1 MGKAQGNKKNN
12 KLDKIMS
19 DDMSEDDEI
28 VSDGMSEDE
37 EIVSEEIISSET
49 ESSSSSSNE
58 GLSEDEENETRID
71 KEIQIYFTSNIT
83 DEKYKIQE
91 NTTYTIPIY
100 FKRIDLSKMVKK
112 LLNINDDD
120 DDGNISFDFLI
131 NKKILRSSISEFL
144 EENNILS
151 ESTIE
156 IEYILCL
163 KKKTSKHIDNISE
176 WISKMVIIEDRL
188 YCSTFEGNI
197 LYYDL
202 KKFNKIDEKM
212 ISDSPIYSFN
222 VCKYIPKNNKNIC
235 DNNFQNMHQSVIG
248 LSNGT
253 MKVCLNEETD
263 KGISLKSEIYL
274 GNNEDMIKCIEFNKS
289 NSLLLSGGTDNK
301 INIYDNNNILEEL
314 NNNTNSNNKRK
325 IKNII
330 TPKKCIYKEEGIIT
344 SLSFLNDNKFLCTSL
359 NSNINI
365 YDTTHIDIVTS
376 YSYNKS
382 ILLSDIINDN
392 LFVISDDQ
400 SIIKLFDIRCL
411 NQTNVITL
419 NGNKYY
425 FHDKIITS
433 LEANKNELY
442 ILSSSHDGFINI
454 YDIRL
459 NKSPIYTIKN
469 EKQLKYLSST
479 WFYNN
484 DQNNSIVSADEQNLV
499 IHQF

>member
-1 MGKAQGNKKNN
+1 MGKGKGNEKNKKKNN
-12 KLDKIMS
+12 QLDKMGS
-19 DDMSEDDEI
+19 DDITEDQESDEI
-28 VSDGMSEDE
+28 TL
-37 EIVSEEIISSET
+37 SET
-49 ESSSSSSNE
+49 ESSDTSNDSSDNF
-58 GLSEDEENETRID
+58 SEDEESETQLD
-71 KEIQIYFTSNIT
+71 KEIQICFISNIS
-83 DEKYKIQE
+83 DEKYKMQD

-112 LLNINDDD
+112 LLNLDDED
-120 DDGNISFDFLI
+120 DNNISFDFLI

-163 KKKTSKHIDNISE
+163 KKKTSKNIDDISE
-176 WISKMVIIEDRL
+176 WISKMIIIEDKL

-202 KKFNKIDEKM
+202 KSFNKIDEKM
-212 ISDSPIYSFN
+212 ISDTPIYSFN
-222 VCKYIPKNNKNIC
+222 VCKYVSKN
-235 DNNFQNMHQSVIG
+235 DNNYNNQFQNMHQSVIG

-263 KGISLKSEIYL
+263 KGISLKSEVYL

-289 NSLLLSGGTDNK
+289 YSLLLSGGTDNK
-301 INIYDNNNILEEL
+301 INIYDNNYILEEL
-314 NNNTNSNNKRK
+314 KNDSSNKRK
-325 IKNII
+325 LKNVI
-330 TPKKCIYKEEGIIT
+330 TPKKCIYKEEGIIS
-344 SLSFLNDNKFLCTSL
+344 SLSFLNDTKFLCTSL

-365 YDTTHIDIVTS
+365 YDTTNIDIVSS
-376 YSYNKS
+376 YSYNKA
-382 ILLSDIINDN
+382 ILSSDIINDN
-392 LFVISDDQ
+392 LFVAADDQ

-442 ILSSSHDGFINI
+442 ILSASHDGFINI

-469 EKQLKYLSST
+469 ENQLKYLSST
-479 WFYNN
+479 WLYNN
-484 DQNNSIVSADEQNLV
+484 CQNSSIVSADERNLA

>member
-1 MGKAQGNKKNN
+1 MGKTQGNKKNN
-12 KLDKIMS
+12 KLDKTTN
-19 DDMSEDDEI
+19 DDMP
-28 VSDGMSEDE
+28 EDE
-37 EIVSEEIISSET
+37 EIASDEILCSET
-49 ESSSSSSNE
+49 ESSNDSSEHFSK
-58 GLSEDEENETRID
+58 DEENETQID
-71 KEIQIYFTSNIT
+71 KEIQIYFTSNIS
-83 DEKYKIQE
+83 DDKYKIQG

-120 DDGNISFDFLI
+120 DNYDGSISFDFLI

-176 WISKMVIIEDRL
+176 WISKMIINENIL

-202 KKFNKIDEKM
+202 KSFNKIDEKM
-212 ISDSPIYSFN
+212 ISNTPIYSFN
-222 VCKYIPKNNKNIC
+222 VCKYIPKSDDDICNNH
-235 DNNFQNMHQSVIG
+235 FQNMHQSVIG
-248 LSNGT
+248 LFNGT

-289 NSLLLSGGTDNK
+289 YSLLISGGTDNK
-301 INIYDNNNILEEL
+301 INIYDNNHILEEL

-330 TPKKCIYKEEGIIT
+330 TPKKCIYKEEGVIT

-365 YDTTHIDIVTS
+365 YDTIHTDIVTS

-411 NQTNVITL
+411 NQKNVITL

-459 NKSPIYTIKN
+459 NRSPIYTIKN
-469 EKQLKYLSST
+469 ENQLKYLSSI

-484 DQNNSIVSADEQNLV
+484 DQNNSIVSADEKNLV

>member
-1 MGKAQGNKKNN
+1 MGKGKGNEKNKKKNN
-12 KLDKIMS
+12 QLDKMVS
-19 DDMSEDDEI
+19 DEISEDQESDEI
-28 VSDGMSEDE
+28 TFSESESSDSSNESSESFSEDE
-37 EIVSEEIISSET
+37 ESET
-49 ESSSSSSNE
+49 QV
-58 GLSEDEENETRID
+58 D
-71 KEIQIYFTSNIT
+71 KEIQIYFISNIS
-83 DEKYKIQE
+83 DEKYKMQD

-112 LLNINDDD
+112 LLNLDDE

-163 KKKTSKHIDNISE
+163 KKKTSKNIDDISE
-176 WISKMVIIEDRL
+176 WISKIIIIEDKL

-202 KKFNKIDEKM
+202 KSFNKIDEKM
-212 ISDSPIYSFN
+212 ISDTPIYSFN
-222 VCKYIPKNNKNIC
+222 VSKYVSKNY
-235 DNNFQNMHQSVIG
+235 DNYNSQFQNMHQSVIG

-253 MKVCLNEETD
+253 IKVCLNEETN

-289 NSLLLSGGTDNK
+289 HSLLLSGGTDNK
-301 INIYDNNNILEEL
+301 INIYDNNYILEEL
-314 NNNTNSNNKRK
+314 KNDSSNKRK
-325 IKNII
+325 LKNVI

-344 SLSFLNDNKFLCTSL
+344 SLSFLNDTKFLCTSL

-365 YDTTHIDIVTS
+365 YDTTNIDIVSS
-376 YSYNKS
+376 YSYNKA
-382 ILLSDIINDN
+382 ILSSDIINDN
-392 LFVISDDQ
+392 LFVAADDQ

-411 NQTNVITL
+411 NKTNVITL

-442 ILSSSHDGFINI
+442 ILSASHDGFINI

-469 EKQLKYLSST
+469 ENQLKYLSST

-484 DQNNSIVSADEQNLV
+484 SQNSSIVSADERNLA

>member
-1 MGKAQGNKKNN
+1 MGKTKGNEKNKKKNN
-12 KLDKIMS
+12 QLDKMGS
-19 DDMSEDDEI
+19 DDITEDQESDEI
-28 VSDGMSEDE
+28 TF
-37 EIVSEEIISSET
+37 SET
-49 ESSSSSSNE
+49 ESSDTSNDSSDNF
-58 GLSEDEENETRID
+58 SEDDESETQLD
-71 KEIQIYFTSNIT
+71 KEIQICFISNIS
-83 DEKYKIQE
+83 DEKYKMQD

-100 FKRIDLSKMVKK
+100 FKRIDLSKMVKQ
-112 LLNINDDD
+112 LLNLDDED
-120 DDGNISFDFLI
+120 DNNISFDFLI

-163 KKKTSKHIDNISE
+163 KKKTSKNIDDISE
-176 WISKMVIIEDRL
+176 WISKMIIIEDKL

-202 KKFNKIDEKM
+202 KSFNKIDEKM
-212 ISDSPIYSFN
+212 ISDTPIYSFN
-222 VCKYIPKNNKNIC
+222 VCKYASKNG
-235 DNNFQNMHQSVIG
+235 DNYNNQFQNMHQSVIG

-263 KGISLKSEIYL
+263 KGISLKSEVYL

-289 NSLLLSGGTDNK
+289 YSLLLSGGTDNK
-301 INIYDNNNILEEL
+301 INIYDNNYILEEL
-314 NNNTNSNNKRK
+314 KNDSSNKRK
-325 IKNII
+325 LKNVI
-330 TPKKCIYKEEGIIT
+330 TPKKCIYKEEGIIS
-344 SLSFLNDNKFLCTSL
+344 SLSFLNDTKFLCTSL

-365 YDTTHIDIVTS
+365 YDTTNIDIVSS
-376 YSYNKS
+376 YSYNKA
-382 ILLSDIINDN
+382 ILSSDIINDN
-392 LFVISDDQ
+392 LFVAADDQ

-442 ILSSSHDGFINI
+442 ILSASHDGFINI

-469 EKQLKYLSST
+469 ENQLKYLSST

-484 DQNNSIVSADEQNLV
+484 CQNSSIVSADERNLA

>member
-1 MGKAQGNKKNN
+1 MAKGKGNEKNKKKNN
-12 KLDKIMS
+12 QLDKMVS
-19 DDMSEDDEI
+19 DNISEDQESDEMTLSESES
-28 VSDGMSEDE
+28 SDISNDSSENFSEDE
-37 EIVSEEIISSET
+37 ESET
-49 ESSSSSSNE
+49 Q
-58 GLSEDEENETRID
+58 LD
-71 KEIQIYFTSNIT
+71 KEIQICFISNIS
-83 DEKYKIQE
+83 DEKYKMQD

-112 LLNINDDD
+112 LLNLDDE

-131 NKKILRSSISEFL
+131 NKKLLRSSISEFL

-163 KKKTSKHIDNISE
+163 KKKESKNIDDISE
-176 WISKMVIIEDRL
+176 WISKMIIIKDKL

-202 KKFNKIDEKM
+202 KTFNKIDEKM
-212 ISDSPIYSFN
+212 ISDTPIYSFN
-222 VCKYIPKNNKNIC
+222 VCKYVSNNENN
-235 DNNFQNMHQSVIG
+235 DNNQFQNMHQSVIG

-253 MKVCLNEETD
+253 IKVCLNEETD

-289 NSLLLSGGTDNK
+289 YSLLLSGGTDNK
-301 INIYDNNNILEEL
+301 INIYDNNHILEEL
-314 NNNTNSNNKRK
+314 KNDNSNKRK
-325 IKNII
+325 LKNVI

-344 SLSFLNDNKFLCTSL
+344 SLSFLNDSKFLCTSL

-365 YDTTHIDIVTS
+365 YDATNIDIVSS
-376 YSYNKS
+376 YSYNKA
-382 ILLSDIINDN
+382 ILSSDIINDN
-392 LFVISDDQ
+392 LFVAADDQ

-442 ILSSSHDGFINI
+442 ILSASHDGFINI

-469 EKQLKYLSST
+469 ENQLKYLSST

-484 DQNNSIVSADEQNLV
+484 CQNSSIVSADERNLA

>member
-1 MGKAQGNKKNN
+1 MGKAKGNEKNKKKNN
-12 KLDKIMS
+12 QLDKMAS
-19 DDMSEDDEI
+19 DDISEDQESDEI
-28 VSDGMSEDE
+28 TF
-37 EIVSEEIISSET
+37 SET
-49 ESSSSSSNE
+49 ESSDTSNE
-58 GLSEDEENETRID
+58 SSENFSGDEESETQLD
-71 KEIQIYFTSNIT
+71 KEIQICFISNIS
-83 DEKYKIQE
+83 DEKYKMQD

-112 LLNINDDD
+112 LLNLDDED
-120 DDGNISFDFLI
+120 DNNISFDFLI

-163 KKKTSKHIDNISE
+163 KKKTSKNIDDISE
-176 WISKMVIIEDRL
+176 WISKMIIIEDKL

-202 KKFNKIDEKM
+202 KSFNKIDEKM
-212 ISDSPIYSFN
+212 ISDTPIYSFN
-222 VCKYIPKNNKNIC
+222 VCKSVSKNN
-235 DNNFQNMHQSVIG
+235 DSYNNQFQNMHQSVIG

-253 MKVCLNEETD
+253 IKVCLNEETD

-289 NSLLLSGGTDNK
+289 YSLLLSGGTDNK
-301 INIYDNNNILEEL
+301 INIYDNNYILEEL
-314 NNNTNSNNKRK
+314 KNDISNKRK
-325 IKNII
+325 LKNVI

-344 SLSFLNDNKFLCTSL
+344 SLSFLNDTKFLCTSL

-365 YDTTHIDIVTS
+365 YDTTNIDIVSS
-376 YSYNKS
+376 YSYNKA
-382 ILLSDIINDN
+382 ILSSDIINDN
-392 LFVISDDQ
+392 LFVAADDQ

-442 ILSSSHDGFINI
+442 ILSASHDGFINI

-469 EKQLKYLSST
+469 ENQLKYLSST

-484 DQNNSIVSADEQNLV
+484 CQNSSIVSADERNLA

>member
-1 MGKAQGNKKNN
+1 MGKGKGNEKNKKKNQ
-12 KLDKIMS
+12 LDKMGS
-19 DDMSEDDEI
+19 DDITEDQESDEI
-28 VSDGMSEDE
+28 TF
-37 EIVSEEIISSET
+37 SET
-49 ESSSSSSNE
+49 ESSDTSNDSSENF
-58 GLSEDEENETRID
+58 SEDEESETQLD
-71 KEIQIYFTSNIT
+71 KEIQICFISNIS
-83 DEKYKIQE
+83 DEKYKMQD

-112 LLNINDDD
+112 LLNLDDED
-120 DDGNISFDFLI
+120 DNNISFDFLI

-163 KKKTSKHIDNISE
+163 KKKTSKNIDDISE
-176 WISKMVIIEDRL
+176 WISKMIIIEDKL

-202 KKFNKIDEKM
+202 KSFNKIDEKM
-212 ISDSPIYSFN
+212 ISDTPIYSFN
-222 VCKYIPKNNKNIC
+222 ACKYVSKN
-235 DNNFQNMHQSVIG
+235 DNNYNNQFQNMHQSVIG

-253 MKVCLNEETD
+253 IKVCLNEETD

-289 NSLLLSGGTDNK
+289 YSLLLSGGTDNK
-301 INIYDNNNILEEL
+301 INIYDNNYILEEL
-314 NNNTNSNNKRK
+314 KNDSNNKRK
-325 IKNII
+325 LKNVI

-344 SLSFLNDNKFLCTSL
+344 SLSFLNDTKFLCTSL

-365 YDTTHIDIVTS
+365 YDTANIDIVSS
-376 YSYNKS
+376 YSYNKA
-382 ILLSDIINDN
+382 ILSSDIINDH
-392 LFVISDDQ
+392 LFVAADEQ

-442 ILSSSHDGFINI
+442 ILSASHDGFINI

-469 EKQLKYLSST
+469 ENQLKYLSST

-484 DQNNSIVSADEQNLV
+484 CQNSSIVSADERNLA